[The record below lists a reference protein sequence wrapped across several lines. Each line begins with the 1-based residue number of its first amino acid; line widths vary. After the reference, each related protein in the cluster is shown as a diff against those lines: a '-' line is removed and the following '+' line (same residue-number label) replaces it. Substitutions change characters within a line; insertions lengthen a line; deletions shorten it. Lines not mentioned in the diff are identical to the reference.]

1 MSASNPPKRK
11 TLGIKPD
18 GKVDKQALGKESG
31 KNPGKAS
38 GKPLGKPRPPV
49 RGRHLPSSARVRSK
63 ITDVEQGAPARSAH
77 ENEGAFRAA
86 ESRARGSAP
95 AGQRDEGR
103 RGQGRGEPMRGRR
116 DEGHREYARPERE
129 RAAPD
134 PRDAPRRR
142 AIPKTDGDTRGH
154 FREDAKRDAP
164 RPERR
169 SSAADHAQRAPRSS
183 ERGIPAEHEAQH
195 FFVPCPKG
203 LETELVA
210 ELAEIGIEGA
220 RPAAGGA
227 AFRGPLH
234 LAWKANLWSRLAVRV
249 LWRVGEGPYQLESD
263 LYDGALKIDWPTLFD
278 VSRTFAVHAIARNS
292 PLKSLNFSALKV
304 KDAVCDRFRQHCGE
318 RPSVET
324 HGPDVP
330 LVLYLTDARYSLYVD
345 LSGDPLNRRGF
356 RVEPAAAPLN
366 ENLAAGLLR
375 LSGWHPGTALFDPMM
390 GGGTLLIEAAMMWLN
405 RAPGLKRHFA
415 FENLTS
421 FDPIEWQ
428 RLRKNAEGEAHAPES
443 LPIFGSDIDP
453 DMVRASGLNLQ
464 AAGLFDSVNL
474 LESDFLEVEAP
485 PVEPGII
492 ISNPPY
498 GVRLS
503 LEDMAAF
510 YHGIGDVL
518 KKRFSGWTAYFIS
531 ADEQFPKSIGLSASR
546 RTPLYNGPLECRF
559 YEYRLVAGSNRR
571 VRGE

>member
-1 MSASNPPKRK
+1 M
-11 TLGIKPD
+11 
-18 GKVDKQALGKESG
+18 G
-31 KNPGKAS
+31 KNPGKTPDKDL
-38 GKPLGKPRPPV
+38 GKPAGRPRPPV
-49 RGRHLPSSARVRSK
+49 RGRHLPGSARIRNKVTAEER
-63 ITDVEQGAPARSAH
+63 TPDARAQESAG
-77 ENEGAFRAA
+77 ENRRADSRGPRPV
-86 ESRARGSAP
+86 ESRPRGGASAP
-95 AGQRDEGR
+95 ASGQR
-103 RGQGRGEPMRGRR
+103 
-116 DEGHREYARPERE
+116 REYGSRREHERTHEGTHEGARKED
-129 RAAPD
+129 ASD
-134 PRDAPRRR
+134 PGNAPRRR
-142 AIPKTDGDTRGH
+142 PVPKDGGMAVPRP
-154 FREDAKRDAP
+154 FREEAHHAP
-164 RPERR
+164 RPERP
-169 SSAADHAQRAPRSS
+169 HASPRDAQQAPRSR
-183 ERGIPAEHEAQH
+183 ERSAPSGYEEQH

-203 LETELVA
+203 LENELVA

-263 LYDGALKIDWPTLFD
+263 LYDGALKIDWPALFE

-304 KDAVCDRFRQHCGE
+304 KDAVCDRFRQVCGE
-318 RPSVET
+318 RPNVET

-345 LSGDPLNRRGF
+345 LSGEPLNRRGF
-356 RVEPAAAPLN
+356 RVEPAVAPLN

-375 LSGWHPGTALFDPMM
+375 LSGWRPGTAFFDPMM

-415 FENLTS
+415 FENLKS
-421 FDPIEWQ
+421 FDHIAWQ
-428 RLRKNAEGEAHAPES
+428 RLRKNAEGEAHDPES
-443 LPIFGSDIDP
+443 LPIFGSDIDA

-464 AAGLFDSVNL
+464 AAELFDCVNL
-474 LESDFLEVEAP
+474 LESDCLEVEAP
-485 PVEPGII
+485 PVEPGVI

-559 YEYRLVAGSNRR
+559 YEYRLVAGSNRKPR
-571 VRGE
+571 ADEG